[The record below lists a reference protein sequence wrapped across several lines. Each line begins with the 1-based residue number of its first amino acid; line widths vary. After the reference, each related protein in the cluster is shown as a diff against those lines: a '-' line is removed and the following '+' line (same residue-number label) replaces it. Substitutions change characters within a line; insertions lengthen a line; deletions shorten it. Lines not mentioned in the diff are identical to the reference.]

1 MHIPVL
7 DLLPHVH
14 EEHLDLLGR
23 PLERLGEQP
32 RNHAAEPK
40 QQVLHL
46 KGADQLEPLVLGPG
60 VARHLVDDLGHL
72 LEAALLEPALPAQ
85 RVVDGRAEDLGA
97 LRQRVRELAHRAVR
111 RQRVVVALQDARHAV
126 ELDPA
131 AGLEMSARSLA
142 GVVHTYKS
150 TSYRYDW
157 SISRGQSRTATM
169 RSREKIRSNVFS
181 FHAHSCSMSSSSKA
195 QLGGTLRSSASEA
208 SAGTRTAH
216 HSGCVGAMSTPRT

>member
-23 PLERLGEQP
+23 PLECLGEQP
-32 RNHAAEPK
+32 RHHATQPK

-46 KGADQLEPLVLGPG
+46 KGADQLEPLVLGPR

-72 LEAALLEPALPAQ
+72 LEPALLEPALPAH
-85 RVVDGRAEDLGA
+85 RVVDGCAEDLGA

-111 RQRVVVALQDARHAV
+111 RQRVVVALQDPRDAV

-131 AGLEMSARSLA
+131 AGFEMSARSSA
-142 GVVHTYKS
+142 GRCQTYR
-150 TSYRYDW
+150 TNVLPVRLVD
-157 SISRGQSRTATM
+157 QSRPVPNSDDQVTREDEIERVFLPRPVLLNVVELEAT
-169 RSREKIRSNVFS
+169 
-181 FHAHSCSMSSSSKA
+181 
-195 QLGGTLRSSASEA
+195 
-208 SAGTRTAH
+208 
-216 HSGCVGAMSTPRT
+216 VGRDPTFVSQ